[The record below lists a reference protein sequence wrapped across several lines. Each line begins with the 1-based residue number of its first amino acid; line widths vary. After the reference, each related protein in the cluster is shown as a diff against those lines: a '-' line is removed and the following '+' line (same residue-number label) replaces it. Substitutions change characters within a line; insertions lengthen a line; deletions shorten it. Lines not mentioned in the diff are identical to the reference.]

1 MFVEICD
8 ATFANNAYCVK
19 TIESSNATLVKIE
32 ELLESLSSERA
43 RVAANTKRI
52 LTERDHFQNS
62 LNSQESALSRIAD
75 TDFAEESTTLA
86 KNQIR
91 TQASMAILAQGQE
104 SRLSLQKLLAGVKT
118 KGKKPSAPPQAS

>member
-1 MFVEICD
+1 MI
-8 ATFANNAYCVK
+8 
-19 TIESSNATLVKIE
+19 KIE

-52 LTERDHFQNS
+52 LTERDNYQNS